1 VALAA
6 ALVGVEAPAWGR
18 LSLASGEP
26 VAAVAAVVDPEAKVE
41 GSVVVEAE
49 AARLEVLGEQLAM
62 AGAT

>member
-6 ALVGVEAPAWGR
+6 ALVGVEAPEWGR
-18 LSLASGEP
+18 LLLALEGP
-26 VAAVAAVVDPEAKVE
+26 MAAAAAVADLEAKVE

-49 AARLEVLGEQLAM
+49 AGRLEVLGEQLAM

>member
-1 VALAA
+1 MALAA

-18 LSLASGEP
+18 LSLALEGP
-26 VAAVAAVVDPEAKVE
+26 MAAAAAVAGPEAKVE
-41 GSVVVEAE
+41 GSVAVEAE

>member
-18 LSLASGEP
+18 LSLALEGP
-26 VAAVAAVVDPEAKVE
+26 MAAAAAVADPEAKVE
-41 GSVVVEAE
+41 GSVAVEAE

>member
-1 VALAA
+1 LAA

-18 LSLASGEP
+18 LSLALEGP
-26 VAAVAAVVDPEAKVE
+26 MAAVGAVADLEAKVE